1 MLSFEVSAIDLVLF
15 VAIVVLF
22 ILYLRSS
29 TDLEW
34 LKPAKKIGYSERVE
48 KKMEEKTGI
57 VERKEDVGGISA
69 VSGECIYG
77 FGYLRKLAKGAS
89 VPGECLVCSRM
100 LECRSVALVSEC
112 E

>member
-1 MLSFEVSAIDLVLF
+1 MLTFEVSAIDLVLF
-15 VAIVVLF
+15 VAIVILF

-34 LKPAKKIGYSERVE
+34 LKPEKKIVHHERVE
-48 KKMEEKTGI
+48 NKMEEKTGSL
-57 VERKEDVGGISA
+57 ERKKDVGGISA

-77 FGYLRKLAKGAS
+77 FGYLRKLAEGAS
-89 VPGECLVCSRM
+89 VPDECLECYRM
-100 LECRSVALVSEC
+100 LECRSVALISEC

>member
-34 LKPAKKIGYSERVE
+34 LKPEKKIVYSERVE

-57 VERKEDVGGISA
+57 VERKEDVGGDF
-69 VSGECIYG
+69 SGFWEMHLW
-77 FGYLRKLAKGAS
+77 FWLS
-89 VPGECLVCSRM
+89 
-100 LECRSVALVSEC
+100 
-112 E
+112 